1 MKIEELIDKGDLTA
15 QLVREALNILLEAPY
30 FYKTD
35 DERLFLV
42 VLRYKQAFAA
52 FFEKFFGWTLVTD
65 GKCARL
71 YKPQWFNEAVTPP
84 NRDMF
89 GFTKRD
95 ESIAFLLLLE
105 FFERESRDQEVT
117 TDDPEN
123 LRFRF
128 GDWLD
133 YAARRF
139 RALLPAKADAY
150 TDEKVRQIL
159 RGIMPA
165 LEKYRFLRKVKASAD
180 ENVNEAA
187 TIFECLPA
195 MWHYQAVELATPLM
209 PSSVG
214 SEDDGQEG
222 SEVSA

>member
-1 MKIEELIDKGDLTA
+1 MKIEELLDKGDQTA
-15 QLVREALNILLEAPY
+15 HLVREALNVLLEAPY
-30 FYKTD
+30 FYKQD

-42 VLRYKQAFAA
+42 VLRHRQAFTA

-71 YKPQWFNEAVTPP
+71 YKPKWYNEAVTPP
-84 NRDMF
+84 NRDLF
-89 GFTKRD
+89 GFTRRD
-95 ESIAFLLLLE
+95 DCVAFLLLLE

-117 TDDPEN
+117 VDDQEN

-133 YAARRF
+133 YSARRF
-139 RALLPAKADAY
+139 RALLPDKVELY
-150 TDEKVRQIL
+150 TDERVRQII

-165 LEKYRFLRKVKASAD
+165 LEKYRFLKKVKASAD
-180 ENVNEAA
+180 DKVNETE

-195 MWHYQAVELATPLM
+195 MWHYQAAQLATPLF
-209 PSSVG
+209 G
-214 SEDDGQEG
+214 AEEENANAAKEEDGE
-222 SEVSA
+222 